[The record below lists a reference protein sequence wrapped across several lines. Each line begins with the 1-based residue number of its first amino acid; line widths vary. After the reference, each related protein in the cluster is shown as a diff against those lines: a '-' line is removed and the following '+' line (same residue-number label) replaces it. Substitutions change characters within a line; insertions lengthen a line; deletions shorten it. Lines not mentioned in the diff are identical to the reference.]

1 MQRSNGALLNTTF
14 RTQARWFLG
23 QLRPL
28 LPAYCFGVLLIV
40 LSSLLFLLD
49 PLLLKWMIDYV
60 LPRKDFRLLLVAATG
75 FFGLYI
81 FRLGFF
87 TLAQL
92 VNFRTVQNLVFRMR
106 LAILEQMN
114 RLSADYHETTPVGEK
129 LYRVEQDVD
138 QVAEVGSSLLPYVLQ
153 TAFSSL
159 FVMATMFTLDFKLT
173 GLVLPLM
180 PLFFIFRKKFEKPLR
195 HASDSAQEKAT
206 KESSFLQEHLASVIQ
221 VQLLHQEK
229 NETQTF
235 QERAR
240 ERMKALNHR
249 ELVEVLFSSCYMAM
263 VSLGMITTL
272 AYGGYQV
279 FTGVL
284 TVGGMV
290 AFYSYMGRLFD
301 PLHAAVDIYSQLN
314 RMGTNIRR
322 ILEVTELA
330 PSVSERP
337 NAVSFPVLLRGHVE
351 MDGVSFSYRDG
362 EAVLDGIDLKL
373 ASGEKIALVGES
385 GSGKTVLTRA
395 LTNLFPFRS
404 IRVEGAVSFE
414 GMNLLGLGEKQ
425 LRTVRRTSIRYVF
438 QEPASSLNPR
448 LLLQLQAPHAL
459 SDNNGRRPSNG
470 SAQSEIAELCFRM
483 GVGEPGRVMAAYPHQ
498 LSVGTLQRA
507 TIAMGLLG
515 EPKLIIADE
524 PTSAIDASQL
534 TGANNI
540 DFRILKE
547 NIDYEIF
554 RGEELKD
561 PEWNPL
567 VYMQSLANSLY
578 LLVARDFAPPEQR
591 IPNLRQRMEGIPR
604 VIAQAKAN
612 LQHPPRVHTETA
624 VEQTQGAINLVREG
638 LAPLLDRAPQMKK
651 DLAPL
656 QERAAAAL
664 EDYKKWLQNDLL
676 PRSDGNFRLGA
687 EKFRKKL
694 HFALASDLSME
705 EIMKRAQADLKQTQ
719 TAIYETAL
727 PLYKKYFHNA
737 DSATLGDKHKVTAAV
752 LDKLAEQ
759 HPDDA
764 TVVGYAKDVV
774 GEATD
779 FVRSHNLV
787 TIPDT
792 PLDVIAMPEFKRGVA
807 IAYCDSPGPLDK
819 TGKTFFAVA
828 PTPKDWSKERK
839 ESFFHEYNNYMIR
852 DLTVHEA
859 MPGHFLQLAH
869 ANEFRAPTL
878 VRAIFRSGTFIEGW
892 AVYCEQM
899 MAEQGY
905 GGPEVKMQQLKMR
918 LRAIANAI
926 LDQSIHAGSMTEKE
940 AMDLMMKETFQQEG
954 EAVAKWKR
962 ARLTSAQLS
971 TYFVGATEHLD
982 LRSAEEKKLG
992 KDFDL
997 KKYNDQV
1004 ISYGSPPV
1012 KYVRELMGL

>member
-1 MQRSNGALLNTTF
+1 MKIIVAAAF
-14 RTQARWFLG
+14 
-23 QLRPL
+23 
-28 LPAYCFGVLLIV
+28 V
-40 LSSLLFLLD
+40 LSSS
-49 PLLLKWMIDYV
+49 I
-60 LPRKDFRLLLVAATG
+60 
-75 FFGLYI
+75 
-81 FRLGFF
+81 
-87 TLAQL
+87 
-92 VNFRTVQNLVFRMR
+92 
-106 LAILEQMN
+106 
-114 RLSADYHETTPVGEK
+114 LSAFGTSQDDAFQKIANDYI
-129 LYRVEQDVD
+129 EQ
-138 QVAEVGSSLLPYVLQ
+138 Y
-153 TAFSSL
+153 
-159 FVMATMFTLDFKLT
+159 
-173 GLVLPLM
+173 
-180 PLFFIFRKKFEKPLR
+180 LR
-195 HASDSAQEKAT
+195 ANPEDA
-206 KESSFLQEHLASVIQ
+206 
-221 VQLLHQEK
+221 
-229 NETQTF
+229 
-235 QERAR
+235 
-240 ERMKALNHR
+240 
-249 ELVEVLFSSCYMAM
+249 
-263 VSLGMITTL
+263 
-272 AYGGYQV
+272 
-279 FTGVL
+279 
-284 TVGGMV
+284 
-290 AFYSYMGRLFD
+290 
-301 PLHAAVDIYSQLN
+301 
-314 RMGTNIRR
+314 
-322 ILEVTELA
+322 TELGDH
-330 PSVSERP
+330 R
-337 NAVSFPVLLRGHVE
+337 F
-351 MDGVSFSYRDG
+351 DGQLTDYSPEARAKELATQKAFRD
-362 EAVLDGIDLKL
+362 KL
-373 ASGEKIALVGES
+373 
-385 GSGKTVLTRA
+385 
-395 LTNLFPFRS
+395 
-404 IRVEGAVSFE
+404 
-414 GMNLLGLGEKQ
+414 
-425 LRTVRRTSIRYVF
+425 
-438 QEPASSLNPR
+438 
-448 LLLQLQAPHAL
+448 
-459 SDNNGRRPSNG
+459 
-470 SAQSEIAELCFRM
+470 
-483 GVGEPGRVMAAYPHQ
+483 
-498 LSVGTLQRA
+498 
-507 TIAMGLLG
+507 
-515 EPKLIIADE
+515 
-524 PTSAIDASQL
+524 SAIDGSQL

-624 VEQTQGAINLVREG
+624 VEQTQGAINLVRGG
-638 LAPLLDRAPQMKK
+638 LAPLLDRAPQIKK
-651 DLAPL
+651 DLAPF
-656 QERAAAAL
+656 QEKTAAAL
-664 EDYKKWLQNDLL
+664 EDYKKWLQNNLL

-694 HFALASDLSME
+694 RFALASDLSME

-727 PLYKKYFHNA
+727 PLYKKYFPNT
-737 DSATLGDKHKVTAAV
+737 DSATLADKHKVTAAV

-779 FVRSHNLV
+779 FVRLHNVV
-787 TIPDT
+787 TIPDA

-819 TGKTFFAVA
+819 SGKTFFAVA

-839 ESFFHEYNNYMIR
+839 ESFFLEYNNYEIR

-859 MPGHFLQLAH
+859 MPGHYLQLAH

-905 GGPEVKMQQLKMR
+905 GGPEVKIQQLKMR

-926 LDQSIHAGSMTEKE
+926 LDQSIHTGSMTEKE

-982 LRSAEEKKLG
+982 LRAADEKKLG